1 MESMLRRATYFVH
14 ILKSKGNKMI
24 KNSVGR
30 GGLNKK
36 TDVKIVQQLLNNYI
50 NTQYIIYFE
59 NLTEDGICGNKT
71 IEAIKVFQSHVVGLS
86 SPDCRVDVAGNTMR
100 NLQRY
105 GAGKHTMPPLGTA
118 TSSAF
123 VFTQK
128 NAANNTTIKNKSLL
142 KSPNKTASANSN
154 TDPRKLKTRAATAQV
169 YGTITSAKVWADKS
183 KYLKPFV
190 IPDDIKSHED
200 YNWIN
205 TYDPKKRKVSKIWC
219 NISMHKHLKKA
230 LTNLKNKD
238 LISELKEFGGCH
250 NIRATRG
257 TTNWSAHSW
266 ALAIDL
272 NMSENGLG
280 ATPKLSTEFV
290 KCFTDA
296 GFGWGGYYGRK
307 DGMHFTIAGYDLPSK
322 QAM

>member
-1 MESMLRRATYFVH
+1 
-14 ILKSKGNKMI
+14 MI

-36 TDVKIVQQLLNNYI
+36 PDVKIVQQLLNSYI
-50 NTQYIIYFE
+50 NTQYLIYFAS
-59 NLTEDGICGNKT
+59 LTEDGLCGKKT
-71 IEAIKVFQSHVVGLS
+71 IEAIKVFQSQIVGLS

-100 NLQRY
+100 HLQQYNSARQI
-105 GAGKHTMPPLGTA
+105 TPFVGTA
-118 TSSAF
+118 ISSVF
-123 VFTQK
+123 VFAQK
-128 NAANNTTIKNKSLL
+128 NAANNTTIKNKTLL
-142 KSPNKTASANSN
+142 KTPNKTASANTN
-154 TDPRKLKTRAATAQV
+154 TDPRKLKSRAAIAQV
-169 YGTITSAKVWADKS
+169 YGTITSDKVWADKN

-190 IPDDIKSHED
+190 IPDDIKSHKD

-219 NISMHKHLKKA
+219 NISMHPFLRKA
-230 LTNLKNKD
+230 LTNLKNKN

-250 NIRATRG
+250 NIRSSRG
-257 TTNWSAHSW
+257 STTWSAHSW

-272 NMSENGLG
+272 NMTGNGMG
-280 ATPKLSTEFV
+280 ETPKLSTEFV

-296 GFGWGGYYGRK
+296 GFGWGGYYGTK